1 MSDILNCGQGKQE
14 SELVRF
20 RYRCPKNWNTL
31 QKTKSDSIRFC
42 DACQENVYYCVYGEI
57 AHHIKQGH
65 CVAIASKFI
74 CDANNQYS
82 NDEANQ
88 SVASAW
94 DNLEELQA
102 GMLEHPTAKVRQK
115 EPETKLYVYED
126 KVYED

>member
-57 AHHIKQGH
+57 AQHIKQGH
-65 CVAIASKFI
+65 CVAFSSKFV
-74 CDANNQYS
+74 DNANTQHS
-82 NDEANQ
+82 NGELDRD
-88 SVASAW
+88 VASAW
-94 DNLEELQA
+94 DIVEEIQLGIA
-102 GMLEHPTAKVRQK
+102 EHPTR
-115 EPETKLYVYED
+115 ETRGANAVCQEELET